1 MAGNGNRMD
10 GRVAV
15 VTGAARGQG
24 RAHAVRLAE
33 AGADVVV
40 ADVPGDIATVAYP
53 MGTHDELAETVR
65 LVEKQGRRAVAVEG
79 DLRDTATATRLAD
92 TARREFGRVDA
103 LVPSAGVLS
112 VADSTWDLTD
122 DQWDD
127 MLATNVTSVWKTC
140 RAVVPLM
147 IDAGNGGAIV
157 LTGSVGGLRSVAGCT
172 HYNVAKFGVIAL
184 MRTLAW
190 ELAPHHIRVNVVHPT
205 GVNTMMGDNPAFREW
220 AGEHP
225 ELLEPMRGNLLPGV
239 DLVEPDDVAALVAFL
254 VSDDARYITGVE
266 HRVDAG
272 FMLK

>member
-24 RAHAVRLAE
+24 RAHALRLAE
-33 AGADVVV
+33 AGADVVA
-40 ADVPGDIATVAYP
+40 ADVPGDIATVDYP

-79 DLRDTATATRLAD
+79 DLRDTDTATRLAD

-103 LVPSAGVLS
+103 LVPSAGILS

-122 DQWDD
+122 DQRDD
-127 MLATNVTSVWKTC
+127 MVATNLTAEWKTC
-140 RAVVPLM
+140 RAVVPVM
-147 IDAGNGGAIV
+147 IEAGNGGAVV

-205 GVNTMMGDNPAFREW
+205 GVNTMMGDNPAFRQW
-220 AGEHP
+220 AEEHP
-225 ELLEPMRGNLLPGV
+225 DLLEPMRGILLPGV

-254 VSDDARYITGVE
+254 VSDDASYITGVV

>member
-24 RAHAVRLAE
+24 RAHAVRLAK

-40 ADVPGDIATVAYP
+40 ADVPGDIATVDYP

-79 DLRDTATATRLAD
+79 DLRDTDTATRLAD
-92 TARREFGRVDA
+92 TARREFGRVDT

-127 MLATNVTSVWKTC
+127 MLATNLTAVWKTC
-140 RAVVPLM
+140 RAVVPVM
-147 IDAGNGGAIV
+147 IEAGNGGAVV

-205 GVNTMMGDNPAFREW
+205 GVNTMMGDNPAFRQW
-220 AGEHP
+220 AEEHP
-225 ELLEPMRGNLLPGV
+225 DLLEPMRGNLLPGV
-239 DLVEPDDVAALVAFL
+239 DLVEPEDVAALVAFL